1 MKLRID
7 GSKITNI
14 RRKYRI
20 LFMVM
25 LCVGALAAI
34 YFTQLVPQFDQ
45 RRLLAGE
52 YENAQQELARL
63 TAMKNGLEASRREY
77 ARLKD
82 TLETV
87 VVQMPEEKD
96 VPNLLRQVSMLGQEA
111 KLRVKF
117 FEPKPVQAKDFYMEL
132 PFEVRYA
139 GGYHNVGYFFDGIRK
154 LDRIVHM
161 ANFSIESK
169 VVASKPTLEGT
180 CLARTY
186 VYSKEA
192 VSKKADEKKK
202 DAKDE
207 TKSQPTIKK

>member
-7 GSKITNI
+7 GGKITKI

-20 LFMVM
+20 LFMVT
-25 LCVGALAAI
+25 LCIVALAAV

-52 YENAQQELARL
+52 YENAQQELGRL
-63 TAMKNGLEASRREY
+63 TAMKDNLEKSRKEY
-77 ARLKD
+77 ARLKE

-87 VVQMPEEKD
+87 LVQMPEEKD
-96 VPNLLRQVSMLGQEA
+96 VPNLLRQVSVLGQEA

-117 FEPKPVQAKDFYMEL
+117 FEPKPLQAKDFYLEL
-132 PFEVRYA
+132 PFELRYS
-139 GGYHNVGYFFDGIRK
+139 GGYHNIGYFFDGIRR

-169 VVASKPTLEGT
+169 VVASKPVIEGT

-192 VSKKADEKKK
+192 VSKQAEEKKK
-202 DAKDE
+202 DAKNE
-207 TKSQPTIKK
+207 KSLPVVKK

>member
-7 GSKITNI
+7 GSTITRI

-20 LFMVM
+20 LFMVT
-25 LCVGALAAI
+25 LCIVALAAI

-52 YENAQQELARL
+52 YQNAQEELARL
-63 TAMKNGLEASRREY
+63 TAMKNNLESSRKEY
-77 ARLKD
+77 ARLKE
-82 TLETV
+82 TLDSA

-96 VPNLLRQVSMLGQEA
+96 VPNLLRQVSALGQEA

-117 FEPKPVQAKDFYMEL
+117 FEPKPTQAKDFYMEL
-132 PFEVRYA
+132 PFELRYA
-139 GGYHNVGYFFDGIRK
+139 GGYHNIGYFFDGIRK

-161 ANFSIESK
+161 ASFSIESK
-169 VVASKPTLEGT
+169 VVASKPTIEGT

-186 VYSKEA
+186 VYNKEA
-192 VSKKADEKKK
+192 VSKKADENKK
-202 DAKDE
+202 DAKNE
-207 TKSQPTIKK
+207 KNAPVIKK

>member
-7 GSKITNI
+7 GGKMTKI

-20 LFMVM
+20 LFMVT
-25 LCVGALAAI
+25 LCIAALAAI

-45 RRLLAGE
+45 RRLLSGE
-52 YENAQQELARL
+52 YQNAQQELTRL
-63 TAMKNGLEASRREY
+63 TAMKNSLEGSRKEY
-77 ARLKD
+77 ARLKE

-117 FEPKPVQAKDFYMEL
+117 FEPKPVQTKDFYMEL

-169 VVASKPTLEGT
+169 VVASKPTIEGT

-186 VYSKEA
+186 VYNKEA
-192 VSKKADEKKK
+192 VSKKAEETKK
-202 DAKDE
+202 DAKDA
-207 TKSQPTIKK
+207 KNQPIIKK

>member
-7 GSKITNI
+7 GGKITRI

-20 LFMVM
+20 LFMVT
-25 LCVGALAAI
+25 LCIVALAAV
-34 YFTQLVPQFDQ
+34 YFTHLVPQFDQ

-52 YENAQQELARL
+52 YQNAEQELARL
-63 TAMKNGLEASRREY
+63 TTMKNGLENSRKEY
-77 ARLKD
+77 ARLKE

-87 VVQMPEEKD
+87 LVQMPEEKD
-96 VPNLLRQVSMLGQEA
+96 VPNLLRQVSVLGQDA

-117 FEPKPVQAKDFYMEL
+117 FEPKQIQAKDFYLEL
-132 PFEVRYA
+132 PFELRYS
-139 GGYHNVGYFFDGIRK
+139 GGYHNIGYFFDGIRK

-161 ANFSIESK
+161 ASFSIESK
-169 VVASKPTLEGT
+169 VVASKPTIEGT

-192 VSKKADEKKK
+192 VSKQAEEKK
-202 DAKDE
+202 DAKNE
-207 TKSQPTIKK
+207 KSLPIIKK

>member
-7 GSKITNI
+7 GGKITKI

-20 LFMVM
+20 LFMVT
-25 LCVGALAAI
+25 LCIVALAAI

-45 RRLLAGE
+45 RRLLSGE
-52 YENAQQELARL
+52 YQNAQQELARL
-63 TAMKNGLEASRREY
+63 TAMKDSLDASRKQY

-82 TLETV
+82 ALDTV
-87 VVQMPEEKD
+87 LVQMPEEKD

-132 PFEVRYA
+132 PFELRYA

-161 ANFSIESK
+161 ASFSIESK
-169 VVASKPTLEGT
+169 VVASKPTIEGT

-186 VYSKEA
+186 VYNKEA
-192 VSKKADEKKK
+192 VSKKAEEKKK

-207 TKSQPTIKK
+207 KSLSTIKK